1 MGATLWGFG
10 LTLAPGG
17 LRTVVTVSRI
27 LAFVVACVSVP
38 CEGGAQSQAALEGII
53 VREIRV
59 TGLSKLSPGDVER
72 HLATRVGAP
81 FHQATLLLDR
91 RRLDELRL
99 FTAVT
104 LQPRLDKEGVILEV
118 TVSETLR
125 VLPVVVIRV
134 TDENGVSAGPG
145 VRAINLFGHRA
156 QLGAAVRFGGETAVT
171 ASVDSTTITPG
182 ARAWHVGFSD
192 SSRRNELY
200 DFDERAT
207 TVDARLSRN
216 WRHGLRTGGAA
227 EVMALGTGTSG
238 ASLSPDGT
246 DVIATVGGFVTLDT
260 LDSSTDPR
268 AGTWAEFQIDR
279 LFGDASS
286 WTFTIDGRRFQ
297 RLSARHGFG
306 LFSLASLQT
315 GTVGETL
322 PEYLQYA
329 LGGGNSVRGWDLGAR
344 RGRNQFIGTFD
355 TPGSPGR
362 SARSLSPASI
372 CTPGCKSSASPTSAS
387 RGMART
393 TSGPRPRSTVTA
405 SGCVCLCRSSTSSG
419 STSRGANRTRHA
431 YFGVSLKAAR
441 QRQRVR

>member
-1 MGATLWGFG
+1 M
-10 LTLAPGG
+10 
-17 LRTVVTVSRI
+17 R
-27 LAFVVACVSVP
+27 
-38 CEGGAQSQAALEGII
+38 GGAQSHSALEGII

-72 HLATRVGAP
+72 HLATRVGEP

-99 FTAVT
+99 FADVS
-104 LQPRLDKEGVILEV
+104 LQPRLDNEGVILEV

-134 TDENGVSAGPG
+134 TDENGISAGPG
-145 VRAINLFGHRA
+145 VRTINLLGHRA
-156 QLGAAVRFGGETAVT
+156 QFGGTLRFGGETAVAVT
-171 ASVDSTTITPG
+171 ADSTTITPG

-200 DFDERAT
+200 DFDEHAT

-216 WRHGLRTGGAA
+216 WKHGLRTGGAA
-227 EVMALGTGTSG
+227 EVMALDTGTSG

-246 DVIATVGGFVTLDT
+246 DVITTVGGFITVDT

-279 LFGDASS
+279 LLGDASS
-286 WTFTIDGRRFQ
+286 WTFTVDGRRFQ
-297 RLSARHGFG
+297 RLSARHGLG

-315 GTVGETL
+315 GEVGNTL

-344 RGRNQFIGTFD
+344 RGRNQFIGTFEYTYVACPVSAFTVAGVNLYVGAAD
-355 TPGSPGR
+355 GWLRRPRARVEQLGRLQGRVRDRRLRPRTP
-362 SARSLSPASI
+362 SARAVRRRHPDRRRMGRAGTRRHGVLWRVAQSGAPAPARAI
-372 CTPGCKSSASPTSAS
+372 GGRLVCASPW
-387 RGMART
+387 
-393 TSGPRPRSTVTA
+393 
-405 SGCVCLCRSSTSSG
+405 L
-419 STSRGANRTRHA
+419 
-431 YFGVSLKAAR
+431 
-441 QRQRVR
+441 